1 MAEVSTSPVAPA
13 AKPSSRTADGRSRVS
28 IPVNLSESPCSGY
41 SAVFLLHTGC
51 GVFPLWETSKQLQQ
65 MQPNLRRGARAVARQ
80 LGGPRAAQSA
90 CAGPDTMYDPG
101 KISIL

>member
-1 MAEVSTSPVAPA
+1 MPMPTFFADFRLVAGATIARIRDAWLPRGLPRGLKSCLWYSRRSLNFPPA
-13 AKPSSRTADGRSRVS
+13 
-28 IPVNLSESPCSGY
+28 
-41 SAVFLLHTGC
+41 
-51 GVFPLWETSKQLQQ
+51 
-65 MQPNLRRGARAVARQ
+65 ARAVARQ